1 MDTQNFQKSEVRSTQ
16 NQTHIRFTDREFR
29 TVAHEAAV
37 HGVSIPQLLKDVF
50 FKRTPTQVLM
60 AHEDRVQWVVQILR
74 MWTDINQIAK
84 RMKAGVATD
93 AKKDLNDISR
103 KLDAIV
109 AAVVPRPQE
118 T

>member
-1 MDTQNFQKSEVRSTQ
+1 MDTQNCSKSEVRSTK
-16 NQTHIRFTDREFR
+16 NQTHIRFNDREFR
-29 TVAHEAAV
+29 AVAHEAAV
-37 HGVSIPQLLKDVF
+37 HGVSIPQLLKDIF

-60 AHEDRVQWVVQILR
+60 AHDNRVQWVVQILR
-74 MWTDINQIAK
+74 MWTDLNQIAK
-84 RMKAGVATD
+84 QMKAGVATD

-109 AAVVPRPQE
+109 AAVVPHPRE